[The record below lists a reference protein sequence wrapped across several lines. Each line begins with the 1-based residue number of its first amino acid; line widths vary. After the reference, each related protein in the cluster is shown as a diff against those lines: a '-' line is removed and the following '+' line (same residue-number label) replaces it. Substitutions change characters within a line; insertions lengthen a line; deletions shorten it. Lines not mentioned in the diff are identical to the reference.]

1 MKQAKSKK
9 TMQKTV
15 LGNAELRWNSVE
27 GLRNL
32 LAEAVI
38 VRGHMVTARALHEH
52 LSKDAWQLARSDLL
66 DDERIRKV
74 QGFRIGSWYCP
85 MMPKFDWRYLEGL
98 TFDEVIAELEM
109 LIVVQMARE
118 AGSAG
123 IKRKDAMRVLATT
136 AAWNAAVWR
145 ARTRGLL
152 VMTGTRK
159 AAVYRIPAHMPRP
172 VATAASTTT
181 GPASPSMGPLPIP
194 PRPTVR
200 SLRHRKGW
208 ANTIPDMSA
217 HARRRM
223 R

>member
-1 MKQAKSKK
+1 MTPQQKLK
-9 TMQKTV
+9 TQKTV
-15 LGNAELRWNSVE
+15 LGNAELRWNTVE
-27 GLRNL
+27 DLRNL

-38 VRGHMVTARALHEH
+38 IRGHMVTARALHEH
-52 LSKDAWQLARSDLL
+52 LTKSAWQDARSDLL

-74 QGFRIGSWYCP
+74 LGFRIGSWYCP
-85 MMPKFDWRYLEGL
+85 MMPKFNWRFLEGL
-98 TFDEVIAELEM
+98 TFDEVVAELEM

-123 IKRKDAMRVLATT
+123 IKRKDAMRVLATS

-159 AAVYRIPAHMPRP
+159 AAVYRTAAHMPRP
-172 VATAASTTT
+172 VATAASTTA
-181 GPASPSMGPLPIP
+181 GPASTSMAPMPIP
-194 PRPTVR
+194 SRPAVR
-200 SLRHRKGW
+200 GFRHRKGW

>member
-1 MKQAKSKK
+1 MTSKK
-9 TMQKTV
+9 TTKIQKTV
-15 LGNAELRWNSVE
+15 LGNAELRWNTVE
-27 GLRNL
+27 DLRNL
-32 LAEAVI
+32 LGEAVI
-38 VRGHMVTARALHEH
+38 VRGHFVTARALHEH
-52 LSKDAWQLARSDLL
+52 LSKDAWQLTRRDLL
-66 DDERIRKV
+66 DSERICKV

-85 MMPKFDWRYLEGL
+85 MMPKFDWRFLEGL

-136 AAWNAAVWR
+136 TAWNAAVWS

-172 VATAASTTT
+172 VATAASTTA
-181 GPASPSMGPLPIP
+181 GPASTSMAPLPIP
-194 PRPTVR
+194 SRPAVR
-200 SLRHRKGW
+200 GFRHRKGW